1 MECDP
6 GQPGDAGSL
15 DFVRK
20 LQRSGK
26 FGLSPFQMHYLLLH
40 PDPYLVFVD

>member
-6 GQPGDAGSL
+6 GQPDEAGSF

-26 FGLSPFQMHYLLLH
+26 ARNHQL
-40 PDPYLVFVD
+40 